1 MRLRDDDR
9 AQSVQIGAVLLFAML
24 VVAFSSYQAFVVPNQ
39 NRAVEFNHNQDIRDQ
54 MQDLRNELVSI
65 HGETATRSVTL
76 ALGTRYPARLV
87 AVNPGP
93 ASGTIRTSGTADS
106 GANLTIANATASGE
120 TGDFWNG
127 TGRRYDTGFLV
138 YQPSYNVYGQAPE
151 TAYENT
157 VLSNRFADESL
168 AATGQTMIDGK
179 RISLVTINGSLSRT
193 RAGSTSLD
201 LEPVSTSTTTVA
213 VSNDSSNVTLSA
225 ATQLSESEWDALL
238 ADQRDENGGHVLDY
252 EVQPIAG
259 ARYDRLS
266 VTLEPNVSYRLRMTK
281 VGVGSQVTAEDEAYL
296 TDAAGNAT
304 RLETG
309 DTTAMTLELRDA
321 YNNPVTD
328 GQINASAESGTLSPD
343 QAATDENGQ
352 ATFTYDS
359 SGVAG
364 GQWVD
369 LQFSAV
375 TEPATSFDGTT
386 PRNVTMR
393 VYVRDASQSNG
404 TASGAYR
411 VSWANPDDAT
421 ANDGD
426 ALSSCSTDACTWDVG
441 ASDDDVL
448 TLNSTLSPPYDGVAL
463 EYAVSNATVA
473 TVSPGSATTGPSGSA
488 VTDLSAS
495 ANGTLNV
502 LASGN
507 DGSDTIEISV
517 ENLTAGTGSA
527 TATRTGITIDEAGT
541 RAKDELVALET
552 DGGTATTYTRPG
564 PPFDASDARG
574 IGPLVADLDGDGD
587 LDFPWI
593 DNSNRV
599 AIVDDSENEQ
609 TFGQSQQ
616 NSRLAVGDFDGDSIT
631 EIYYATS
638 GNQLGQASGQEGSQ
652 QLSVNSYP
660 NARSVAGIADIDGDD
675 EDELV
680 FTTNNNAINYVDDDG
695 STIEQTGYGQN
706 LPNGVSIGN
715 PADFDGDGT
724 ARIPI
729 VTSSNQIA
737 LVDVAD
743 GGSVSALTTGA
754 QAAKAP
760 IAATD
765 IDGDGGWEIAY
776 VDTSNRVRY
785 AETDGTTT
793 PVSADGQPLEAEKE
807 NGVT

>member
-76 ALGTRYPARLV
+76 TLGTRYPARLV

-93 ASGTIRTSGTADS
+93 ASGTIRTSETADS
-106 GANLTIANATASGE
+106 GANLTIENATASGE

-193 RAGSTSLD
+193 QAGSTSLD

-252 EVQPIAG
+252 EVQTIAG

-309 DTTAMTLELRDA
+309 DTTTVTLELRDA

-343 QAATDENGQ
+343 QVATDENGQ

-359 SGVAG
+359 TGVAG

-369 LQFSAV
+369 LKFSAV
-375 TEPATSFDGTT
+375 TEPTTSFDGTT

-393 VYVRDASQSNG
+393 VYVESEPSRSPSAG
-404 TASGAYR
+404 SGAYNVTWLDPSDQTGIDCPNGVDNPCTLDFSQTSEATLSMATDPIVDGGAVQYATNDTQVGT
-411 VSWANPDDAT
+411 VSASGTTNAVGENSTTLTPVNNGGVTVYTSSGGGGDRLSLEIINRATLVYNDDAVARDNADLGITTGGVEFTLTNEFDQELTITDVRINETSGNVARLSDGLGAPNDEPGRTELYIETDRNDGWVDVNDGVGLPNTFDLDTDGFSNNGDAT
-421 ANDGD
+421 A
-426 ALSSCSTDACTWDVG
+426 SSQ
-441 ASDDDVL
+441 
-448 TLNSTLSPPYDGVAL
+448 STLRFSLYEFENPGGREVDMSGETISV
-463 EYAVSNATVA
+463 TVFYRLDNGTTGTKKFRF
-473 TVSPGSATTGPSGSA
+473 TVS
-488 VTDLSAS
+488 
-495 ANGTLNV
+495 
-502 LASGN
+502 
-507 DGSDTIEISV
+507 
-517 ENLTAGTGSA
+517 
-527 TATRTGITIDEAGT
+527 
-541 RAKDELVALET
+541 
-552 DGGTATTYTRPG
+552 
-564 PPFDASDARG
+564 
-574 IGPLVADLDGDGD
+574 
-587 LDFPWI
+587 
-593 DNSNRV
+593 
-599 AIVDDSENEQ
+599 
-609 TFGQSQQ
+609 
-616 NSRLAVGDFDGDSIT
+616 
-631 EIYYATS
+631 
-638 GNQLGQASGQEGSQ
+638 
-652 QLSVNSYP
+652 
-660 NARSVAGIADIDGDD
+660 
-675 EDELV
+675 
-680 FTTNNNAINYVDDDG
+680 
-695 STIEQTGYGQN
+695 
-706 LPNGVSIGN
+706 
-715 PADFDGDGT
+715 
-724 ARIPI
+724 
-729 VTSSNQIA
+729 
-737 LVDVAD
+737 
-743 GGSVSALTTGA
+743 
-754 QAAKAP
+754 
-760 IAATD
+760 
-765 IDGDGGWEIAY
+765 
-776 VDTSNRVRY
+776 
-785 AETDGTTT
+785 
-793 PVSADGQPLEAEKE
+793 
-807 NGVT
+807 

>member
-76 ALGTRYPARLV
+76 TLGTRYPARLV

-93 ASGTIRTSGTADS
+93 ASGTIRTSETADS
-106 GANLTIANATASGE
+106 GANLTIENATASGE

-193 RAGSTSLD
+193 QAGSTSLD

-252 EVQPIAG
+252 EVQTIAD

-309 DTTAMTLELRDA
+309 DTTTVTLELRDA

-343 QAATDENGQ
+343 QVATDENGQ

-359 SGVAG
+359 TGVAG
-364 GQWVD
+364 RQWVD
-369 LQFSAV
+369 LKFSAV
-375 TEPATSFDGTT
+375 TEPTTSFDGTT

-393 VYVRDASQSNG
+393 VYVESEPSRSPPAG
-404 TASGAYR
+404 SGAYNVTWLDPSDQTGIDCPNGVDNPCTLDFSQTSEATLSMATDPIVDGGAVQYATNDTQVGT
-411 VSWANPDDAT
+411 VSASGTTNAVGENSTTLTPVNNGGVTVYTSSGGGGDRLSLEIINRATLVYNDDAVT
-421 ANDGD
+421 NDGPD
-426 ALSSCSTDACTWDVG
+426 TDSVAGGVNFSVTNGFGESVTITDVRI
-441 ASDDDVL
+441 APANSAITTLSDDVFPNDEPLASEV
-448 TLNSTLSPPYDGVAL
+448 YVA
-463 EYAVSNATVA
+463 A
-473 TVSPGSATTGPSGSA
+473 
-488 VTDLSAS
+488 DLSDAHVDYGG
-495 ANGTLNV
+495 GTGVPRTVDLDTDGQ
-502 LASGN
+502 SN
-507 DGSDTIEISV
+507 DGNAQLSD
-517 ENLTAGTGSA
+517 GA
-527 TATRTGITIDEAGT
+527 TATFYLYEF
-541 RAKDELVALET
+541 T
-552 DGGTATTYTRPG
+552 DGTSSVDMSGEDVEITVTYQPASGGTETKTFTITPTDGSGGGGGGSSAPSATITSATYSAG
-564 PPFDASDARG
+564 SSPPSDRYD
-574 IGPLVADLDGDGD
+574 VTVDVSDVDGD
-587 LDFPWI
+587 LD
-593 DNSNRV
+593 RV
-599 AIVDDSENEQ
+599 EYEFVDSSGTVVD
-609 TFGQSQQ
+609 T
-616 NSRLAVGDFDGDSIT
+616 
-631 EIYYATS
+631 AT
-638 GNQLGQASGQEGSQ
+638 
-652 QLSVNSYP
+652 
-660 NARSVAGIADIDGDD
+660 D
-675 EDELV
+675 
-680 FTTNNNAINYVDDDG
+680 
-695 STIEQTGYGQN
+695 
-706 LPNGVSIGN
+706 NGVSG
-715 PADFDGDGT
+715 
-724 ARIPI
+724 
-729 VTSSNQIA
+729 SS
-737 LVDVAD
+737 
-743 GGSVSALTTGA
+743 
-754 QAAKAP
+754 
-760 IAATD
+760 
-765 IDGDGGWEIAY
+765 
-776 VDTSNRVRY
+776 DTSTEQLVARTNERDSSYTIRVTVY
-785 AETDGTTT
+785 D
-793 PVSADGQPLEAEKE
+793 SASNTGSDQTVVPGS
-807 NGVT
+807 G

>member
-76 ALGTRYPARLV
+76 TLGTRYPARLV

-193 RAGSTSLD
+193 QAGSTSLD

-252 EVQPIAG
+252 EVQTIVD

-309 DTTAMTLELRDA
+309 DTTTVTLELRDA

-343 QAATDENGQ
+343 QVATDENGQ

-359 SGVAG
+359 TGVAG

-369 LQFSAV
+369 LRFSAV

-393 VYVRDASQSNG
+393 VYVESEPSRSPPAG
-404 TASGAYR
+404 SGAYNVTWLDPSDQTGIDCPNGVDNPCTLDFSQTSEATLSMATDPIVDGGAVQYATNDTQVGT
-411 VSWANPDDAT
+411 VSASGTTNAVGENSTTLTPVNNGGVTVYTSSGGGGDRLSLEIINRATLVYNDDAVT
-421 ANDGD
+421 NDGPD
-426 ALSSCSTDACTWDVG
+426 TDSVAGGVNFSVTNGFGESVTITDVRI
-441 ASDDDVL
+441 APANSAITTLSDDVFPNDEPLASEV
-448 TLNSTLSPPYDGVAL
+448 YVA
-463 EYAVSNATVA
+463 A
-473 TVSPGSATTGPSGSA
+473 
-488 VTDLSAS
+488 DLSDAHVDYGG
-495 ANGTLNV
+495 GTGVPRTVDLDTDGQ
-502 LASGN
+502 SN
-507 DGSDTIEISV
+507 DGNAQLSD
-517 ENLTAGTGSA
+517 GA
-527 TATRTGITIDEAGT
+527 TATFYLYEF
-541 RAKDELVALET
+541 T
-552 DGGTATTYTRPG
+552 DGTSSVDMSGEDVEITVTYQPASGGTETKTFTITPTDGSGGGGGGSSAPSATITSATYSAG
-564 PPFDASDARG
+564 SSPPSDRYD
-574 IGPLVADLDGDGD
+574 VTVDVSDVDGD
-587 LDFPWI
+587 LD
-593 DNSNRV
+593 RV
-599 AIVDDSENEQ
+599 EYEFVDSSGTVVD
-609 TFGQSQQ
+609 T
-616 NSRLAVGDFDGDSIT
+616 
-631 EIYYATS
+631 AT
-638 GNQLGQASGQEGSQ
+638 
-652 QLSVNSYP
+652 
-660 NARSVAGIADIDGDD
+660 D
-675 EDELV
+675 
-680 FTTNNNAINYVDDDG
+680 
-695 STIEQTGYGQN
+695 
-706 LPNGVSIGN
+706 NGVSG
-715 PADFDGDGT
+715 
-724 ARIPI
+724 
-729 VTSSNQIA
+729 SS
-737 LVDVAD
+737 
-743 GGSVSALTTGA
+743 
-754 QAAKAP
+754 
-760 IAATD
+760 
-765 IDGDGGWEIAY
+765 
-776 VDTSNRVRY
+776 DTSTEQLVARTNERDSSYTIRVTVY
-785 AETDGTTT
+785 D
-793 PVSADGQPLEAEKE
+793 SASNTGSDQTVVPGS
-807 NGVT
+807 G

>member
-193 RAGSTSLD
+193 QAGSTSLD

-252 EVQPIAG
+252 EVQTIVD

-309 DTTAMTLELRDA
+309 DTTTVTLELRDA

-343 QAATDENGQ
+343 QVATDENGQ

-359 SGVAG
+359 TGVAG

-369 LQFSAV
+369 LRFSAV

-393 VYVRDASQSNG
+393 VYVESEPSRSPPAG
-404 TASGAYR
+404 SGAYNVTWLDPSDQTGIDCPNGVDNPCTLDFSQTSEATLSMATDPIVDGGAVQYATNDTQVGT
-411 VSWANPDDAT
+411 VSASGTTNAVGENSTTLTPVNNGGVTVYTSSGGGGDRLSLEIINRATLVYNDDAVT
-421 ANDGD
+421 NDGPD
-426 ALSSCSTDACTWDVG
+426 TDSVAGGVNFSVTNGFGESVTITDVRI
-441 ASDDDVL
+441 APANSAITTLSDDVFPNDEPLASEV
-448 TLNSTLSPPYDGVAL
+448 YVA
-463 EYAVSNATVA
+463 A
-473 TVSPGSATTGPSGSA
+473 
-488 VTDLSAS
+488 DLSDAHVDYGG
-495 ANGTLNV
+495 GTGVPRTVDLDTDGQ
-502 LASGN
+502 SN
-507 DGSDTIEISV
+507 DGNAQLSD
-517 ENLTAGTGSA
+517 GA
-527 TATRTGITIDEAGT
+527 TATFYLYEF
-541 RAKDELVALET
+541 T
-552 DGGTATTYTRPG
+552 DGTSSVDMSGEDVEITVTYQPASGGTETKTFTITPTDGSGGGGGGSSAPSATITSATYSAG
-564 PPFDASDARG
+564 SSPPSDRYD
-574 IGPLVADLDGDGD
+574 VTVDVSDVDGD
-587 LDFPWI
+587 LD
-593 DNSNRV
+593 RV
-599 AIVDDSENEQ
+599 EYEFVDSSGTVVD
-609 TFGQSQQ
+609 T
-616 NSRLAVGDFDGDSIT
+616 
-631 EIYYATS
+631 AT
-638 GNQLGQASGQEGSQ
+638 
-652 QLSVNSYP
+652 
-660 NARSVAGIADIDGDD
+660 D
-675 EDELV
+675 
-680 FTTNNNAINYVDDDG
+680 
-695 STIEQTGYGQN
+695 
-706 LPNGVSIGN
+706 NGVSG
-715 PADFDGDGT
+715 
-724 ARIPI
+724 
-729 VTSSNQIA
+729 SS
-737 LVDVAD
+737 
-743 GGSVSALTTGA
+743 
-754 QAAKAP
+754 
-760 IAATD
+760 
-765 IDGDGGWEIAY
+765 
-776 VDTSNRVRY
+776 DTSTEQLVARTNERDSSYTIRVTVY
-785 AETDGTTT
+785 D
-793 PVSADGQPLEAEKE
+793 SASNTGSDQTVVPGS
-807 NGVT
+807 G